1 MTAGPQRIACML
13 ENLHDTINA
22 ANRATEDVTM
32 AYKYLVD
39 AAGEW
44 SVYVDQ
50 EITFA
55 REEVA
60 RLKAELA
67 RIKEEAA
74 AL

>member
-32 AYKYLVD
+32 AYKYLID
-39 AAGEW
+39 AAFEW
-44 SVYVDQ
+44 SVYKDQ
-50 EITFA
+50 EIEHA
-55 REEVA
+55 RKEVE

-67 RIKEEAA
+67 RIKAEAA
-74 AL
+74 AA